1 MTIEPVLAA
10 HFQNSGG
17 VGKGSS
23 GLKADEVCRINSEKP
38 DVHRERE
45 VGGKFSIFQY
55 TRSIGKT
62 T

>member
-10 HFQNSGG
+10 RFSKKSGV

-38 DVHRERE
+38 DVHRGAKLVENSAFFNIR
-45 VGGKFSIFQY
+45 VL
-55 TRSIGKT
+55 
-62 T
+62 